1 MTPWHKTEVGDV
13 TASPEKG
20 HMLRSKTRGF
30 TLIEMMVTVA
40 IFMIATAIGFITL
53 APALRDAKV
62 SAAYNTTLMMMRQAR
77 QLAVD
82 NRKTYLLTFNPAGT
96 PVGTNQIQIQRLDAG
111 IVSAP
116 LTTVALPSD
125 IQFLNAPGIPN
136 TNNRTPDNF
145 GTGSKAIEFDLGVN
159 GGTLN
164 QIYFFPDGSARD
176 INNNTNNG
184 IVYLAR
190 ATELYSSRAIT
201 LFGAAGRVRGW
212 RLYPGAAAGPA
223 HWSQQ

>member
-1 MTPWHKTEVGDV
+1 MTPGHKVSDG

-30 TLIEMMVTVA
+30 TLIEMMVTMAV
-40 IFMIATAIGFITL
+40 FLIATAITFISL
-53 APALRDAKV
+53 APALRDARV
-62 SAAYNTTLMMMRQAR
+62 NAAYNTTLMLMRQAR

-82 NRKTYLLTFNPAGT
+82 NRKTYLLTFNPVGT
-96 PVGTNQIQIQRLDAG
+96 PVGTNQIRIQRLDAG
-111 IVSAP
+111 VVGPNVA
-116 LTTVALPSD
+116 LVALPSE
-125 IQFLNAPGIPN
+125 IQFLNLPGIPN

-145 GTGSKAIEFDLGVN
+145 GVGARAIDFDMGVN
-159 GGTLN
+159 GGVIN

-190 ATELYSSRAIT
+190 PAELYSSRAIT

-212 RLYPGAAAGPA
+212 RLYPPAGVGTA